1 MTMKR
6 FLSVSLAIAIL
17 FTLAVIPTAFALGYS
32 SRQGNEST
40 FETLAETRLNSPG
53 AALAL
58 ETDQTKVYVSNPI
71 LDGYP
76 EDTTFVYRSAD
87 MYGNF
92 RAAGR
97 MNTNIVVFSDQAF
110 ADKDA
115 ALAYLK
121 GLGLIDIIEEASGS
135 VVLVTPAN
143 PEAGFTAS
151 DKSTFQKLQTAILAQ
166 KASAK
171 VGDQT
176 VYYSDAEYFGGY
188 GNEYYIGID
197 GGATFLNNFVVTEM
211 TTLDRIAGMLLVGG
225 TMQDFRK
232 VASYVPVYLVNA
244 QSDAIAKY
252 MAAND
257 TDASSFQG
265 DVVSYF
271 NQALPLKKVVVAQD
285 DNPDVAAYVQDAYYN
300 LFVKA
305 MRYSPTGGLH
315 PFSLCERSAILS
327 DGETPDGLK
336 VAYHLEDRFSDV
348 TTADGEYLQSW
359 YEVLPNEV
367 LDGTAPAGSIPL
379 ILALHGM
386 GDDPLM
392 FIDGNGYIN
401 LAATERVAVVAPQH
415 QEIFWTNVDGSFV
428 DGIESVIMPALVRYM
443 LETYPAL
450 DASRVYITGY
460 SMGGWATM
468 KTINGDV
475 VLLAAAVPMSG
486 MAHTGTDEQIAQ
498 FETLDL
504 PILFTTSTRDMGM
517 LFDDTTAGIASNHQ
531 KQILQYLEYNEMDSF
546 PDYDFVT
553 YPMAGFKADS
563 GLTVTLNGE
572 FVNHRWFLNNK
583 DGVPMVGL
591 GITEGL
597 VHSLYPEFAKI
608 MWDFAS
614 QYSRDLE
621 TGAIVYTPDAN

>member
-1 MTMKR
+1 MKKLLALLLI
-6 FLSVSLAIAIL
+6 LSMMLGS
-17 FTLAVIPTAFALGYS
+17 TAFALDYS

-40 FETLAETRLNSPG
+40 FETLAETRLSSPA

-58 ETDQTKVYVSNPI
+58 ETDQTKVYASSPD

-76 EDTTFVYRSAD
+76 EGTTFVYRSAN

-97 MNTNIVVFSDQAF
+97 MNTNIMVFTDQAF
-110 ADKDA
+110 ADKEL
-115 ALAYLK
+115 ALAYLQD
-121 GLGLIDIIEEASGS
+121 LGLVDIIEEAAGS
-135 VVLVTPAN
+135 IVLVTPAK

-151 DKSTFQKLQTAILAQ
+151 DKSTFIKLQSAMLAQ
-166 KASAK
+166 KASVRGA
-171 VGDQT
+171 DYT
-176 VYYSDAEYFGGY
+176 TYYSDAEYFGGY
-188 GNEYYIGID
+188 GIQYYIGID
-197 GGATFLNNFVVTEM
+197 GGATFLNNYVVTDIA
-211 TTLDRIAGMLLVGG
+211 TLDRIAGMLLIGG

-244 QSDAIAKY
+244 QSDVVNKY
-252 MAAND
+252 KAAND
-257 TDASSFQG
+257 TNASSFKG

-285 DNPDVAAYVQDAYYN
+285 EAPDLKACVSDAYYN

-305 MRYSPTGGLH
+305 MRYSPTSGVH
-315 PFSLCERSAILS
+315 PFSLCARSAILN
-327 DGETPDGLK
+327 GKTPDGLT
-336 VAYHLEDRFSDV
+336 VTYHHEDRFSDV

-359 YEVLPNEV
+359 YEALPNEV
-367 LDGTAPAGSIPL
+367 LDGTAADGSIPL

-392 FIDGNGYIN
+392 FADGNGYIN
-401 LAATERVAVVAPQH
+401 LAATQRVAVVAPQH

-428 DGIESVIMPALVRYM
+428 DGIEAVIMPALVQYM
-443 LETYPAL
+443 LDTYPAL

-468 KTINGDV
+468 KTINGDPAMF
-475 VLLAAAVPMSG
+475 AAAVPMSG
-486 MAHTGTDEQIAQ
+486 MAHTGTDEQVAQ
-498 FETLDL
+498 FETVDL
-504 PILFTTSTRDMGM
+504 PILFATSTRDMGM
-517 LFDDTTAGIASNHQ
+517 LFDDTTAGIAANHQ
-531 KQILQYLEYNEMDSF
+531 KQLIQYQGYNEMDKFSEF
-546 PDYDFVT
+546 DFVA

-563 GLTVTLNGE
+563 GLTITLNGE
-572 FVNHRWFLNNK
+572 FINHRWFLNN
-583 DGVPMVGL
+583 DSGVPMIGL
-591 GITEGL
+591 SITEGL
-597 VHSLYPEFAKI
+597 VHSLYPEFAKV

-621 TGAIVYTPDAN
+621 TGAVVYTPAAK

>member
-1 MTMKR
+1 MKR
-6 FLSVSLAIAIL
+6 FLSVSLAIAML
-17 FTLAVIPTAFALGYS
+17 LTLAVIPTASALGYS
-32 SRQGNEST
+32 SRQGNDAT

-71 LDGYP
+71 LDRYP
-76 EDTTFVYRSAD
+76 ENTTFVYRSAD

-97 MNTNIVVFSDQAF
+97 MNTNLVVLSDQAF

-115 ALAYLK
+115 ALAYLQ

-143 PEAGFTAS
+143 PAAGFTAS
-151 DKSTFQKLQTAILAQ
+151 DKSSFQKLQTAMLAQ

-197 GGATFLNNFVVTEM
+197 GGA
-211 TTLDRIAGMLLVGG
+211 MLLVGG
-225 TMQDFRK
+225 TMQDFRQ

-244 QSDAIAKY
+244 QSDVVAKY
-252 MAAND
+252 KAAND

-265 DVVSYF
+265 DVVSYY

-285 DNPDVAAYVQDAYYN
+285 DNPDVAAYIQDAYYS

-315 PFSLCERSAILS
+315 PFSLCARSAILS
-327 DGETPDGLK
+327 GGETPDGTK
-336 VAYHLEDRFSDV
+336 VTYHLEDRFSDV

-359 YEVLPNEV
+359 YEVLPDEV
-367 LDGTAPAGSIPL
+367 LAGTAPAGSVPL

-475 VLLAAAVPMSG
+475 ALLAAAVPMSG
-486 MAHTGTDEQIAQ
+486 MAHTGTDEQVAQ

-531 KQILQYLEYNEMDSF
+531 KQILQYLGYNEMDSF
-546 PDYDFVT
+546 SDYDFAT

-572 FVNHRWFLNNK
+572 FVNHRWFLNNE

-621 TGAIVYTPDAN
+621 TGAVVYTPNAN